1 MKGSTDICNKALGSV
16 ITHVHNCKV
25 RMMVEICD
33 DDTSDNKQSFRE
45 KGLIGPDKQVFVWGE
60 ATVSD
65 RSY

>member
-45 KGLIGPDKQVFVWGE
+45 KGLIGPDKQVFV
-60 ATVSD
+60 
-65 RSY
+65 